1 MNEADASLTSI
12 PHQTPW
18 RIQRSVIFACFI
30 REINARFG
38 RLQFGYFW
46 ALAEP
51 IMYILVSS
59 LIRGRFTGA
68 PHAGL
73 PTMVFFT
80 SGVLPFLLF
89 RNIVNGSVSVI
100 ENNMSLFNYQRV
112 KPIDVFLA
120 RAMVDLM
127 TKFAV
132 GAILF
137 TGFYLAGIRVTFN
150 SFLLSLAALGT
161 LLALACGMGLIA
173 LIIGPLWPDSK
184 KVVHAINR
192 PLLFV
197 SGVFFTASS
206 IPQALRDWALYNPL
220 VHAFEL
226 LRGALFVDY
235 TSHEGSWTYLLS
247 WTIGSLL
254 VGLIVYRL
262 FRVKVVTS
270 GYLQ

>member
-1 MNEADASLTSI
+1 MSDAAATDKI

-18 RIQRSVIFACFI
+18 QIQRSVIFACFI
-30 REINARFG
+30 RDINARFG

-89 RNIVNGSVSVI
+89 RNIVNGSVGVI
-100 ENNMSLFNYQRV
+100 EANMSLFNYQRV
-112 KPIDVFLA
+112 KPIDVFIA
-120 RAMVDLM
+120 RILVELM
-127 TKFAV
+127 MKVAIA
-132 GAILF
+132 AILF
-137 TGFYLAGIRVTFN
+137 TGFYIAGIKVTFN
-150 SFLLSLAALGT
+150 SILMSFAALGT
-161 LLALACGMGLIA
+161 LLLLAFGLGLIA
-173 LIIGPLWPDSK
+173 LMIGPLWHDSK

-192 PLLFV
+192 PMMFV
-197 SGVFFTASS
+197 SGVFFAANAVPSH
-206 IPQALRDWALYNPL
+206 LRSWALYNPL
-220 VHAFEL
+220 VHMFEL
-226 LRGALFVDY
+226 LRGALFADY
-235 TSHEGSWTYLLS
+235 TSHEGSWTYLLA
-247 WTIGSLL
+247 WTVGALL
-254 VGLIVYRL
+254 VGLVVYRIL
-262 FRVKVVTS
+262 HVKVITS